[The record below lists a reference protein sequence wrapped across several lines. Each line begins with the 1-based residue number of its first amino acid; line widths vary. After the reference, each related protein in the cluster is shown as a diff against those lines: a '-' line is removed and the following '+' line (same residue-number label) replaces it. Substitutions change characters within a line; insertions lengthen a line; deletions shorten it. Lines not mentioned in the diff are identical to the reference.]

1 MSRLH
6 DAPTLEGGALRGG
19 GPGLAAMLVLQAW
32 VWVSSVLPKLVSN
45 GFLGGF
51 TRFVGSAQPGRPA
64 VYDHLLRSVV
74 LAAPSLFAWAALG
87 TELGLA
93 VTFTVAALA
102 VLRLGPRV
110 PRQVLVAAAVAS
122 LLGVGFA
129 LNLALL
135 AGDPA
140 PWTLGDPFGS
150 GVALEYLLAGLSGAT
165 AVAAISSVRRGAHLH
180 AVVAADQRPAPVRS
194 LTRTRH
200 GEITR

>member
-6 DAPTLEGGALRGG
+6 DSPTVDGGAVRGG
-19 GPGLAAMLVLQAW
+19 GPGLAALLLLQAW

-64 VYDHLLRSVV
+64 VYDHVLRSVV
-74 LAAPSLFAWAALG
+74 LAAPSVFARAALG

-93 VTFTVAALA
+93 ITFTLAALA
-102 VLRLGPRV
+102 VLRLGRRV
-110 PRQVLVAAAVAS
+110 PRQVLAATAAAS

-135 AGDPA
+135 AG
-140 PWTLGDPFGS
+140 
-150 GVALEYLLAGLSGAT
+150 LSGAT
-165 AVAAISSVRRGAHLH
+165 AVAAISGLRRDAHLH
-180 AVVAADQRPAPVRS
+180 AVVAADRRPGPAPP
-194 LTRTRH
+194 
-200 GEITR
+200 G